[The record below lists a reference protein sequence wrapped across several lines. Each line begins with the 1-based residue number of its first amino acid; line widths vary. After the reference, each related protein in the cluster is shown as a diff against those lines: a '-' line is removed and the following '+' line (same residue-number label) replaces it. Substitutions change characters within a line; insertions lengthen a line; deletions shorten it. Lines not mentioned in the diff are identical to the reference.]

1 MSRDSLLIKKYKLL
15 GTNYP
20 ATFKYT
26 MKKICMTDICK
37 CMLWKK
43 NAKFFIWYIWHIMI
57 LPFSELSEIFGME
70 YAKLYKNKKT
80 RFY

>member
-1 MSRDSLLIKKYKLL
+1 MHVVKK
-15 GTNYP
+15 
-20 ATFKYT
+20 
-26 MKKICMTDICK
+26 MQS
-37 CMLWKK
+37 
-43 NAKFFIWYIWHIMI
+43 IWHIMI